1 MANKRKSPS
10 DGPKKH
16 RHAHATKSRSRS
28 PSSSKRGSSAHR
40 DDSAFPVTPNH
51 PESQANRFG
60 SSIAVADFR
69 DDQDDS
75 VSEDQKGEEDEIV

>member
-1 MANKRKSPS
+1 MANKRKSSS

-16 RHAHATKSRSRS
+16 RHTHGTKGRSRS

-40 DDSAFPVTPNH
+40 DESAFPFTPNH

-60 SSIAVADFR
+60 SSIAIADFHDDR
-69 DDQDDS
+69 DEF
-75 VSEDQKGEEDEIV
+75 VGEEAGEEDEIV